1 MARAHP
7 ACRLTIGLRPRGHAR
22 PDCLRKREQQSRRAA
37 YRPERMSD
45 DFLHLAGEDEA
56 DLDDESRQILEGV
69 RHLCSLPESGLR
81 TQNVSATREERH
93 LRLRLQRSPED
104 WVDLL
109 VGDGYTEFS
118 RSDEK

>member
-1 MARAHP
+1 
-7 ACRLTIGLRPRGHAR
+7 
-22 PDCLRKREQQSRRAA
+22 
-37 YRPERMSD
+37 MSD
-45 DFLHLAGEDEA
+45 GFLHLGGEDEA

-81 TQNVSATREERH
+81 TQKVSATREERH

-109 VGDGYTEFS
+109 VGDGYAEFS
-118 RSDEK
+118 RSDEKTYAGYLTPQETVARVRAWMLD